1 MIFFTVRHST
11 FNIRYSILNSPRKL
25 LEESEVVFEKQPQVA
40 YLVLQQGDPF
50 NTHTKSKSC
59 VNRTVNPAIVKHCR
73 VYHPA
78 TQDLNPAGIFAYITS
93 LTSTDITGNIKFSRR
108 FGKGEK
114 RRPEANL
121 STFAEHLPC
130 KIQ

>member
-78 TQDLNPAGIFAYITS
+78 TQDLNPAGRTCDPA
-93 LTSTDITGNIKFSRR
+93 LCCRPR
-108 FGKGEK
+108 FCHIDFPP
-114 RRPEANL
+114 R
-121 STFAEHLPC
+121 
-130 KIQ
+130 Q